1 MLTDRDILDLFR
13 ETVGLVLVVSLP
25 VVIAAAVIGV
35 LVSLLQ
41 ALTQVQEQT
50 LPFAFKLVAVAVAL
64 FVTYESTV
72 AQFHYFTLKIFDAIQ
87 QAATSTPAV

>member
-1 MLTDRDILDLFR
+1 MLTNRDTLELFNQ
-13 ETVGLVLVVSLP
+13 TMSLVLSVSMP

-35 LVSLLQ
+35 LVSLIQ

-50 LPFAFKLVAVAVAL
+50 MPFAFKLIAVVVAL

-72 AQFHYFTLKIFDAIQ
+72 AKFHLFSQHIFETIARI
-87 QAATSTPAV
+87 AAS